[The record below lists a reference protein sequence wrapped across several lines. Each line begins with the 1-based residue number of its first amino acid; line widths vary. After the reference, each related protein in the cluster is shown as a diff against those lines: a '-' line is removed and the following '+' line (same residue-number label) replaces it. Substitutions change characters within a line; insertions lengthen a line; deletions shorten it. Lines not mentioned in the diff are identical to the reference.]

1 MTTAPTAAD
10 SVPALANARRLRHPV
25 GWLYLATFISVGLSL
40 TMIGP
45 SLTYLRERAGV
56 TKGEIGVLFPAS
68 SIGYLAGSLIS
79 GRLYDRGF
87 GHRAVAGGLIG
98 LAASSLLVPHVT
110 TIAALSVVFAAIGA
124 FSGCVDVGGNTLV
137 VWHTRGTGS
146 SRLLNALHLFFGFGA
161 LASPLLVSRSIAWTG
176 GLGLAVGAL
185 AAYSLIIAV
194 VVLLHETPIHTAHIG
209 HGDAVEAPTNQTP
222 ARVLG
227 VIGIFF
233 FLYVGVEIGFS
244 GWLTTYAE
252 GIELPGKDS
261 PTWLNTLFFV
271 CFTIG
276 RFVAV
281 LVARRIRPGLMLV
294 GSCAA
299 TSVLLLAMAIAD
311 GSPAAVWITTGLI
324 GLAVAP
330 QFATMIAYAEEHIK
344 LSGRA
349 TSWFVSAA
357 GFGGI
362 AMPFLIGRLLDRSSN
377 AMPIAVFC
385 GAIAATGWVAVVR
398 RSLIVHRRTPAAA

>member
-1 MTTAPTAAD
+1 VTIARTASSRVSP
-10 SVPALANARRLRHPV
+10 LRANGRSRPPV
-25 GWLYLATFISVGLSL
+25 GWLYLATFIAVGLSL
-40 TMIGP
+40 TFIGP
-45 SLTYLRERAGV
+45 SLTYLRERAGA

-98 LAASSLLVPHVT
+98 LGAVSLLVPHVT
-110 TIAALSVVFAAIGA
+110 TVAALSIVFAAIGA

-137 VWHTRGTGS
+137 VWHTRSEGS
-146 SRLLNALHLFFGFGA
+146 ARLLNALHLFFGFGA
-161 LASPLLVSRSIAWTG
+161 LASPLLVSRSLAWTG
-176 GLGLAVGAL
+176 GLGFAVGTI
-185 AAYSLIIAV
+185 AAYSLVVAV
-194 VVLLHETPIHTAHIG
+194 AVLFHEAPIHATDNV
-209 HGDAVEAPTNQTP
+209 DAPMNQTP

-227 VIGIFF
+227 VIGVFF

-244 GWLTTYAE
+244 GWLKTYAE
-252 GIELPGKDS
+252 GIDLPGKDS

-271 CFTIG
+271 GFTLG
-276 RFVAV
+276 RFIAV
-281 LVARRIRPGLMLV
+281 LLAKRIRPGLMLV
-294 GSCAA
+294 GSCAL
-299 TSVLLLAMAIAD
+299 TSLLLLAMVIAD

-330 QFATMIAYAEEHIK
+330 QFATMIAYAEEHTK

-385 GAIAATGWVAVVR
+385 GAVAATGWVAVVR
-398 RSLIVHRRTPAAA
+398 RSLIAHRAEPTTA